1 MYERNLK
8 ATGNFFIMKFIEWID
23 KLDLTQQQKSFE
35 IK

>member
-8 ATGNFFIMKFIEWID
+8 ATSNFFIMKFIEWID